1 MITQS
6 SITEKANARAER
18 LAEETRR
25 ISAKADK
32 LVMSRITLFSA
43 IEKANARA
51 ERFAEETRRISE
63 IADSLVL

>member
-6 SITEKANARAER
+6 
-18 LAEETRR
+18 
-25 ISAKADK
+25 
-32 LVMSRITLFSA
+32 SA

-63 IADSLVL
+63 ITGKEVSVVNDHSILHHRGGQCQGREVR